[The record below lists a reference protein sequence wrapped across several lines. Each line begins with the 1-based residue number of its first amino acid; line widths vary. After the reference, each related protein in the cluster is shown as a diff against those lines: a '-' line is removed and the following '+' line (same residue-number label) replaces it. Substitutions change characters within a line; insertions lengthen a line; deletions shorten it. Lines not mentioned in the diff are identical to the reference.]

1 MSKQKIC
8 KPFNVTSS
16 PGSDFGVTPCDWQA
30 GPMTDLCG
38 QEAAHASHSAEQ
50 ESAAVQMTL
59 DIFGPTGS
67 GSLSSAA
74 LQSSLASRLRQR
86 MGLHG
91 SILFRLIWKVRVTP
105 SLRSIYA
112 LRASALRISASDC
125 TSWPTTKVTA
135 GDYQRSKGRKILNLS
150 GAVKLSSWEKTPQAS
165 DGEGGVMEIRPGTS
179 GKYKLRDFA
188 ALAAWP
194 TAVGPAPHDSDNTAG
209 RGRERNGYTAD
220 LALVATWATPAS
232 RDYRHANSAENYQ
245 HRMECKSG
253 DQLPN
258 QVVHG
263 LTSNGSPAKTESIGQ
278 LNPEFSRWL
287 MGIPAEWESCAPTV
301 TQLSRK

>member
-125 TSWPTTKVTA
+125 TSWPTTKVTS
-135 GDYQRSKGRKILNLS
+135 GDYQRSKGREILNLS
-150 GAVKLSSWEKTPQAS
+150 GTAK
-165 DGEGGVMEIRPGTS
+165 
-179 GKYKLRDFA
+179 
-188 ALAAWP
+188 LAAWP